1 MAVRNYRDLVA
12 WQRAMAL
19 AELVYRVTKRF
30 PSDERFALTAQL
42 RRAAVSIP
50 SNIAEG
56 HGVHSDRTLRRHPAI
71 ALGSLC
77 EMETQIQL
85 AGRLDYADA
94 VEVDAL
100 LAASREVARLIS
112 GLSRAASLP

>member
-1 MAVRNYRDLVA
+1 
-12 WQRAMAL
+12 
-19 AELVYRVTKRF
+19 
-30 PSDERFALTAQL
+30 
-42 RRAAVSIP
+42 
-50 SNIAEG
+50 
-56 HGVHSDRTLRRHPAI
+56 
-71 ALGSLC
+71 
-77 EMETQIQL
+77 METQIQL